1 MLIRSR
7 MTPHVHTVAPST
19 TIGEAIRMARTNGI
33 RHLPVLED
41 ERVVGIVTE
50 RDLRLAAPPLWSE
63 HRDELLQA
71 LETKKVGEIMARRV
85 ITAGPD
91 MPVEEAAKVL
101 WENRIGCLPIIE
113 NETLVGILTETDLLR
128 ALVELFG
135 AHQPA
140 TRLEIR
146 MPNRAGELARV
157 VRVIGIEHKVNIV
170 GLIVPP
176 VIEENHSTAIVQLG
190 TTNPVAI
197 IEALRKLGYKV
208 GWPAL
213 ELDPDADSV
222 PDRDRDLLGSS
233 GGWDSRVTVEL

>member
-1 MLIRSR
+1 
-7 MTPHVHTVAPST
+7 
-19 TIGEAIRMARTNGI
+19 
-33 RHLPVLED
+33 
-41 ERVVGIVTE
+41 
-50 RDLRLAAPPLWSE
+50 
-63 HRDELLQA
+63 
-71 LETKKVGEIMARRV
+71 V
-85 ITAGPD
+85 ITSGPD
-91 MPVEEAAKVL
+91 TPVEEAAKVL

-113 NETLVGILTETDLLR
+113 HDTLVGILTETDLLR

-176 VIEENHSTAIVQLG
+176 VVTEDYSTAIIQLG

-208 GWPAL
+208 GWPAID
-213 ELDPDADSV
+213 LDPDADRA
-222 PDRDRDLLGSS
+222 PDRDREFLGSG
-233 GGWDSRVTVEL
+233 GGWDSRIAVEL